1 MGRRSRGRCHLAI
14 SGSSSTFARYTL
26 PTLDK
31 RVTGAMA
38 RLTCG
43 TIRTLLRSPTTR
55 SWVHDVAIRTGNDL
69 ALRIATYMTPG
80 WLCRS
85 YAAALRYRISIESSP
100 SCISCAKSLCYIV
113 QVVVRI
119 VTPGAV
125 SSRRLSDCRDGDG
138 LPDRGNPL
146 WR

>member
-14 SGSSSTFARYTL
+14 SGSTSTFARYTL

-31 RVTGAMA
+31 RVAGAMA

-113 QVVVRI
+113 
-119 VTPGAV
+119 
-125 SSRRLSDCRDGDG
+125 
-138 LPDRGNPL
+138 
-146 WR
+146 